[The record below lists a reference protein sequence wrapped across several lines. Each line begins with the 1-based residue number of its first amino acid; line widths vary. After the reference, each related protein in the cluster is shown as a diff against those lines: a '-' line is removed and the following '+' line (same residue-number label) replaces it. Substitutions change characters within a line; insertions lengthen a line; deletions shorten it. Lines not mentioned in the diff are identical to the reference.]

1 MKKEDR
7 WDDDSDITLK
17 RDFLDKKIDGVS
29 YIKSLIRVKKVGN
42 IYTALCPF
50 HNEKTE
56 SLRIYPEGFKNSDGK
71 PQDHTSWF
79 CFGCKKGG
87 DIVKFE
93 ELYFDLDNAQEACNS
108 LSRKFHLDYSGDNEL
123 SELQSKLDEIKKSDE
138 KIMSLQEINFI
149 CSIAC
154 RNYLHFVLE
163 KHPDIFN
170 NEYNKIQMVY
180 KKLDEQLLKSNAYQ
194 AQKFIKITQNTIKK
208 YKKCLTHKDM

>member
-93 ELYFDLDNAQEACNS
+93 NGSVMKVVYDFEDY
-108 LSRKFHLDYSGDNEL
+108 LS
-123 SELQSKLDEIKKSDE
+123 
-138 KIMSLQEINFI
+138 
-149 CSIAC
+149 
-154 RNYLHFVLE
+154 FVLE
-163 KHPDIFN
+163 D
-170 NEYNKIQMVY
+170 NERISFMKSGIYYEVIGNIYENPELLNVNK
-180 KKLDEQLLKSNAYQ
+180 
-194 AQKFIKITQNTIKK
+194 
-208 YKKCLTHKDM
+208 